1 MPAGVP
7 HVLAR
12 VALQT
17 NMTAPGLPGSSAIVG
32 TSTKSEVG
40 LTQYADRLRY
50 DRWQVVLLS
59 DHQKL
64 GLKKMMGAV
73 SGRSATGFDAR
84 DRLLS
89 HRSRAE

>member
-17 NMTAPGLPGSSAIVG
+17 MTAPGLPGSSAIVG
-32 TSTKSEVG
+32 ISTKSEVG

-64 GLKKMMGAV
+64 GLKKMMGA
-73 SGRSATGFDAR
+73 GE
-84 DRLLS
+84 
-89 HRSRAE
+89 RAIGDGV